1 MNADFYDRALT
12 RIKHLTIVVGLV
24 GTAAMFFARGR
35 AAAAG
40 FLAGAGISYVN
51 FELLS
56 RFARVMGGSA
66 PKTRGWAL
74 LIALRYAIVGVA
86 PAEFFGTFEY
96 THKKSGRKV
105 QQDMFPFHSWAFQEG
120 LLHAEN
126 LGGDIELVLN
136 KRCLIGAFPWR

>member
-1 MNADFYDRALT
+1 MNADFYDRALS

-56 RFARVMGGSA
+56 RFARVMAGSA
-66 PKTRGWAL
+66 PKTRGWAM

-86 PAEFFGTFEY
+86 VYVIVRILGITPVA
-96 THKKSGRKV
+96 V
-105 QQDMFPFHSWAFQEG
+105 LAG
-120 LLHAEN
+120 LLAVFAAVILEILYELILHA
-126 LGGDIELVLN
+126 
-136 KRCLIGAFPWR
+136 RT